1 MEAKGDHLAVVI
13 GASRTAEEL
22 RRYLVTCGTP
32 CSGVANH
39 LRGLR
44 RSLLLG
50 RPEMAV
56 VCVALNRLTLERH
69 GEELRRLVRDLR
81 AFPTPIHTIGLVPPL
96 TLMSRVVH
104 LGCDIYVSSAGEAR
118 DVLGLLRRHRRRDH
132 VTARR
137 KELLEMWAEGEAGC
151 KRKTP
156 AVPAGAARD
165 WEDQGRPPTSSLSS
179 LRAVPEGAAWIWRGS
194 RRRSSDRLSLFSPRR
209 AGRCGVDLAR
219 IEKKVLRQTLSLL
232 SAPCRKVR
240 RGLAGIASASPAS
253 LSLFSPR
260 RAERCGVGFSREPDA
275 GRIRAGRDRRHRTF
289 SRLSLAGAFC
299 S

>member
-137 KELLEMWAEGEAGC
+137 KELLEMWAEGEAGSGGGG
-151 KRKTP
+151 RL
-156 AVPAGAARD
+156 AAR
-165 WEDQGRPPTSSLSS
+165 
-179 LRAVPEGAAWIWRGS
+179 
-194 RRRSSDRLSLFSPRR
+194 SPRITGWR
-209 AGRCGVDLAR
+209 LWRLD
-219 IEKKVLRQTLSLL
+219 QTTDFSWCFCP
-232 SAPCRKVR
+232 SSIR
-240 RGLAGIASASPAS
+240 RPAAGIGRHEA
-253 LSLFSPR
+253 
-260 RAERCGVGFSREPDA
+260 PD
-275 GRIRAGRDRRHRTF
+275 
-289 SRLSLAGAFC
+289 
-299 S
+299 